1 MERCII
7 CGEEAKRSLSDK
19 PMRISKFLSDPIFRY
34 AIRGIEMCQVYE
46 KADNKDGIVCVKC
59 GNGLMRLAES
69 VGNGY
74 VFDIEK
80 IDNNDFGWY
89 PAEKSKENVTYLIN
103 NYSKTKDKDLYLLV
117 DKIITSMKKEYED
130 FGHRNQI
137 LKNFAEELGKAISEM
152 KGEKIEVAVKDTN
165 YTISRADDVIFI
177 ADFGKKTIS
186 DIRAQEHLSEK
197 SMLKT
202 WKKLK
207 HSIDDSIE
215 HKVFNVLKIPV
226 ERIVYYQL
234 NGNIQYTTHIS
245 GGGSNNVAN
254 LAGAVIG
261 DIFLGTAGALA
272 GSKIGDQGLTSSTQE
287 HDGRYVV
294 LKFKDENN
302 KITEKNYPFEIF
314 EVFNK
319 LIPDKEYSFVNINN
333 NNVNESEQKISF
345 ADELRKYKA
354 LFDDGIITQEEFEA
368 KKKQILGL

>member
-1 MERCII
+1 MAQCII
-7 CGEEAKRSLSDK
+7 CGEAAKRSFSDG
-19 PMRISKFLSDPIFRY
+19 PTRISKFLSDPIFRCT
-34 AIRGIEMCQVYE
+34 IWSIEMCKVYE
-46 KADNKDGIVCVKC
+46 KADNKDGIVCMKC
-59 GNGLMRLAES
+59 GGGLMRLAQS
-69 VGNGY
+69 VERGA
-74 VFDIEK
+74 VFDFEK
-80 IDNNDFGWY
+80 LDNNEFDLFQ
-89 PAEKSKENVTYLIN
+89 AEKSKENVTYLIN
-103 NYSKTKDKDLYLLV
+103 NYSKTKDKGLYLAV
-117 DKIITSMKKEYED
+117 DEFIKSRKNEYED
-130 FGHRNQI
+130 FCHRNQI
-137 LKNFAEELGKAISEM
+137 LKNFAEELVKNISEM
-152 KGEKIEVAVKDTN
+152 KGEKIEVAVNDSN
-165 YTISRADDVIFI
+165 YTISKADDVIFI
-177 ADFGKKTIS
+177 ANFGEKFIS
-186 DIRAQEHLSEK
+186 AIKAQEYLSEK

-202 WKKLK
+202 WKQLK

-215 HKVFNVLKIPV
+215 HKVFDVLKIPA
-226 ERIVYYQL
+226 ERIIYYQL

-294 LKFKDENN
+294 LKYKDENN

-319 LIPDKEYSFVNINN
+319 LIPDKEYNFVSINN
-333 NNVNESEQKISF
+333 NNVNELEQNISF

-354 LFDDGIITQEEFEA
+354 LLDDGIITQEEFEA